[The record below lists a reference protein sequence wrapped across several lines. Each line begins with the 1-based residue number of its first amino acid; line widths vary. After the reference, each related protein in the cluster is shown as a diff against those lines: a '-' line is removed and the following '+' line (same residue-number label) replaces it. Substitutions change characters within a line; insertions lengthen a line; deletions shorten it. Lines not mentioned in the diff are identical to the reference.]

1 MTTFF
6 HQIPLYRMIACCEDA
21 HMDKTILDCGAEEI
35 YHRLPY
41 FIKTIITLPELKLIL
56 PK

>member
-21 HMDKTILDCGAEEI
+21 HMDKTILDCGAGGD
-35 YHRLPY
+35 LPPLAL
-41 FIKTIITLPELKLIL
+41 FLSKPL
-56 PK
+56 